1 MVLEYLF
8 ISPMV
13 RPLAPEEAATL
24 PAERM
29 LLAMGARP
37 RRDEGVND
45 PVEGTNALAPDA
57 SATRRVTRSMIVV
70 LREFP
75 SSRTFSR
82 ACGTSDQ

>member
-13 RPLAPEEAATL
+13 RPLAPEEAETL
-24 PAERM
+24 PAERR
-29 LLAMGARP
+29 LPAMGARP

-57 SATRRVTRSMIVV
+57 RATRRVTRSIFGVW
-70 LREFP
+70 
-75 SSRTFSR
+75 S
-82 ACGTSDQ
+82 